1 MGFISRLKDAFSAE
15 LNVSE
20 QWGQPENVN
29 DLDRIFIEND
39 RVSAIFKHS
48 VVCGT
53 SAFALR
59 SMEKIFPEAGGS
71 VDFYIVEVR
80 TQRKLSDYIAQKM
93 GVRHESPQIILIK
106 GGKAL
111 WNASHSAI
119 YPESVLEHIKKFT

>member
-1 MGFISRLKDAFSAE
+1 MGILNRLKDAFSTD

-20 QWGQPENVN
+20 QWSQPENVN

-39 RVSAIFKHS
+39 RLSAIFKHS

-59 SMEKIFPEAGGS
+59 SMEKILSEAGGS
-71 VDFYIVEVR
+71 VDFYIIEVR
-80 TQRKLSDYIAQKM
+80 TQRKLSDYIAQKI

-119 YPESVLEHIKKFT
+119 YPKSVLEHIEKFT